1 MQYFYYSTLKTLIF
15 TGKYAANVSN
25 QVPMSVDILPKSR
38 GMFPLG
44 MKHSTYYVKSRIALV
59 GDSAHRIHP
68 MAGQGVNLGF
78 GDVKSLVD
86 KIDRSCRLG
95 KDFGTLLN

>member
-1 MQYFYYSTLKTLIF
+1 MQTPVT
-15 TGKYAANVSN
+15 
-25 QVPMSVDILPKSR
+25 VDILPKSR

-44 MKHSTYYVKSRIALV
+44 MKHSSYYVKSRIALI

-78 GDVKSLVD
+78 GDAKCLADTIKKSQTFGSD
-86 KIDRSCRLG
+86 YGNNIDLCSFILIFNLNSRVVQLG
-95 KDFGTLLN
+95 TCN